1 MQKIQQF
8 WGQRWLT
15 AHTLNLPA
23 HWHQLWAEYTNAL
36 ALSHVRIKDC
46 EDELLWIHSKKEYY
60 TPKEGYLYAYASKEP
75 EVMDWWWKLIWKL
88 KSPPKAKL
96 FLWCL
101 LTNKIP
107 TGENLERR
115 FFSGGLLVSFTRFG
129 CGVGWSFI
137 FGLSYSCADL
147 ELYISGFTYKSQTA
161 GESIIEA
168 WKSWWNEANPR
179 KLRNIPVLIFW
190 GIRIDK
196 NRKIFQEKVFLP
208 DRIAAEVIAIIEF
221 LTEKNNWMSR
231 LSPLKLSN
239 KICHGVTLMVRLK
252 M

>member
-1 MQKIQQF
+1 MVMQKIQQF

-115 FFSGGLLVSFTRFG
+115 FFFRGASWCPLRDLDVESADHLFLA
-129 CGVGWSFI
+129 CHIAVQIWNFI
-137 FGLSYSCADL
+137 YQALH
-147 ELYISGFTYKSQTA
+147 IS
-161 GESIIEA
+161 
-168 WKSWWNEANPR
+168 
-179 KLRNIPVLIFW
+179 LRRQGN
-190 GIRIDK
+190 
-196 NRKIFQEKVFLP
+196 Q
-208 DRIAAEVIAIIEF
+208 
-221 LTEKNNWMSR
+221 
-231 LSPLKLSN
+231 
-239 KICHGVTLMVRLK
+239 
-252 M
+252 